1 MAHSFL
7 EKTRGKLIVSC
18 QALPEEPLYSSFIM
32 AKMAVAAVSGG
43 AAGIRAN
50 SVADI
55 LAIRRAVSVPMIG
68 IIKKEYPDSSVFIT
82 PTIKE
87 VLAVCDTGVEVVA
100 MDGTNRMR
108 PSDELLA
115 DILQQAK
122 SRFPETLFMADI
134 STVQEVELAEK
145 LGFDLVATTLYG
157 YTEQTAGQNIADND
171 FRFLKEVLQTAKL
184 PVLVEG
190 KIDTPEKAKMALA
203 LGGTS
208 VVVGG
213 AITRPQEI
221 TARFASKLN
230 EMTK

>member
-1 MAHSFL
+1 MANPFL

-55 LAIRRAVSVPMIG
+55 LAIRNAVSVPMIG
-68 IIKKEYPDSSVFIT
+68 IIKKEYPDSPVFIT
-82 PTIKE
+82 PTIEE
-87 VLAVCDTGVEVVA
+87 VLAVCETGVEVVA
-100 MDGTNRMR
+100 MDGTSRKR
-108 PSDELLA
+108 PSDEKLV

-134 STVQEVELAEK
+134 STVQEVALAAE
-145 LGFDLVATTLYG
+145 LGFDLAATTLYG
-157 YTEQTAGQNIADND
+157 YTEQTAGRNITEDD
-171 FRFLKEVLQTAKL
+171 FHFLKEVLQTAKI

-190 KIDTPEKAKMALA
+190 KIDTPEKAKTALA

-221 TARFASKLN
+221 TTRFTSKLS
-230 EMTK
+230 E